1 MLLPV
6 SVLHSILWV
15 INIPVYGN
23 TTFYLSIHQLM
34 GILVCFHFLAIMSN
48 AAVNI
53 CVQIFMWTMP
63 SLFTMPIFWL
73 LDVNCWLIGKV
84 IDAEKDW
91 RKKEKRVS
99 EDEMAGWHHWC
110 NGHELGQTLGDG
122 KGLVAW
128 CAEVHGVTE
137 LDTTGR
143 LNKNEQRVFNA
154 LGSVY
159 F

>member
-1 MLLPV
+1 MLSPV

-15 INIPVYGN
+15 INILLYGN
-23 TTFYLSIHQLM
+23 TTFYLSIHQLV

-84 IDAEKDW
+84 PDAEKDW

-110 NGHELGQTLGDG
+110 NGHELWQTLGDG
-122 KGLVAW
+122 EGLVAW
-128 CAEVHGVTE
+128 CAAVHGVTE

-143 LNKNEQRVFNA
+143 LNENEQRVFNA